1 MDAPEPPGQP
11 PSFMRSVL
19 NAARALVDTALVRR
33 GHGGTFDEEER
44 GMGFGS
50 GSPLLVQPLAEPPP
64 KPLTSRLTCGH
75 QATMSRPQIVFSV
88 GTGRSK
94 VSNSVH
100 IPLRSGTADCAQ
112 IV

>member
-1 MDAPEPPGQP
+1 MPTMREVVVGTAKTVAMAWRICRQP
-11 PSFMRSVL
+11 FELTDERSDG
-19 NAARALVDTALVRR
+19 R
-33 GHGGTFDEEER
+33 
-44 GMGFGS
+44 S
-50 GSPLLVQPLAEPPP
+50 QSPAEPPP